1 MKMQKN
7 VLKKHWVENKM
18 REIIWAKHGEN
29 ALDDILKYIIEN
41 SGPINARKVY
51 DEIIGKIELLKSE
64 RVTTRKSLELSEI
77 GINDIHEINIK
88 PWKIY
93 YKILNDNKLVSIQYI
108 LDTRRNI
115 EEVLL
120 NLVIENKL

>member
-1 MKMQKN
+1 
-7 VLKKHWVENKM
+7 M
-18 REIIWAKHGEN
+18 REIMWAKHGEN
-29 ALDDILKYIIEN
+29 AFDDILKYIIEN
-41 SGPINARKVY
+41 SGPINAGKVY

-64 RVTTRKSLELSEI
+64 RVTTKKSQELSEI
-77 GINDIHEINIK
+77 GINDIFEISVK

-93 YKILNDNKLVSIQYI
+93 YKILNSNKLVSIQYI

-120 NLVIENKL
+120 NLVIENKI

>member
-1 MKMQKN
+1 
-7 VLKKHWVENKM
+7 VENNM
-18 REIIWAKHGEN
+18 REIIWTKHGEN
-29 ALDDILKYIIEN
+29 AFDDILKYNIEN
-41 SGPINARKVY
+41 SGPINTRKVY

-77 GINDIHEINIK
+77 GINDIYEINIK

-93 YKILNDNKLVSIQYI
+93 YKILNDTKLVSIQYI
-108 LDTRRNI
+108 PDTRRNI